1 MANDSAAIYTN
12 PSIILACYNDG
23 KLIGAAIENITLSKE
38 AEEHTLTAMHTEN
51 ADAAKIFLW
60 DMKGL
65 YPIAQTLSQAFSS
78 KILLE
83 MGSPCVEAGEA
94 VAYEVYEIHG
104 ESKVQLQKGEYSIE
118 ENGLT
123 VDYDNNTVT
132 FLSEGIKDVEL
143 SASGTTHIST
153 VVVNDSSSEV
163 SVKGSAQFQSDFT
176 TDTALNTYLA
186 DGGSGYTITSL
197 ADGGKALSTVKSTAV
212 DTLLFGPELADYSVE
227 MEFTPT
233 KLSGSGVNYLGIGLR
248 AQDKAKPP
256 AYRVGVFERDTF
268 RGTELKYNR
277 LGIGRGEKPLS
288 GAWHYGN
295 ISENPFNNGN
305 TFALNEKYKL
315 VASIVGDKITGALYD
330 KNGRLID
337 TISTTTS
344 DCNYSEAGKPTEN
357 MLSGK
362 TILSFQCMVA
372 DISDITIYGFDK
384 AGKIEILQPSDTVYE
399 GDSINLQTVAGSS
412 PLDNGMIEYTA
423 ISGFDI
429 DGNTAIAK
437 APGTHTI
444 IATYT
449 DYSGKT
455 KHTAIEITV
464 N

>member
-1 MANDSAAIYTN
+1 M
-12 PSIILACYNDG
+12 
-23 KLIGAAIENITLSKE
+23 
-38 AEEHTLTAMHTEN
+38 
-51 ADAAKIFLW
+51 
-60 DMKGL
+60 
-65 YPIAQTLSQAFSS
+65 
-78 KILLE
+78 
-83 MGSPCVEAGEA
+83 
-94 VAYEVYEIHG
+94 
-104 ESKVQLQKGEYSIE
+104 
-118 ENGLT
+118 
-123 VDYDNNTVT
+123 
-132 FLSEGIKDVEL
+132 
-143 SASGTTHIST
+143 
-153 VVVNDSSSEV
+153 
-163 SVKGSAQFQSDFT
+163 
-176 TDTALNTYLA
+176 
-186 DGGSGYTITSL
+186 
-197 ADGGKALSTVKSTAV
+197 
-212 DTLLFGPELADYSVE
+212 FGPELADYSVE

-372 DISDITIYGFDK
+372 DIRDITIYGFDK

-429 DGNTAIAK
+429 DGSTAIAK